1 MEKFVDLCHK
11 KWVIGE
17 HLVVEEVLR
26 MIYTF
31 MERFAKVIV
40 ERYTTEV
47 RDKFILPV
55 LQFYQTGM

>member
-1 MEKFVDLCHK
+1 M
-11 KWVIGE
+11 
-17 HLVVEEVLR
+17 LR